1 MNFDLMRFI
10 LTSDMRT
17 NLLIELFESEQNVDG
32 LKANLN
38 KSHGSML
45 RGLKELI
52 EKDLVYKSEKCF
64 FLSSTGFLITLNI
77 ISLFDNA
84 SSIENNASFFKK
96 HSLDKLGDPFFKKLF
111 IWKNAQLIESTSVE
125 FVKTINV
132 YSEKLACSSNIN
144 IILPVYSKVFINIFV
159 KSLIKNDGTLNLI
172 TNEIILDLINENDV
186 EGIFQKL
193 VSEGKINIFLSE
205 KEFKVFFTATD
216 IFSSLFLFFDEN
228 HFDDGEM
235 LLTEDR
241 TDDSLAL
248 FDSYLDLIG

>member
-10 LTSDMRT
+10 LTSDMRS
-17 NLLIELFESEQNVDG
+17 NLLLELFESEQNVES

-38 KSHGSML
+38 KSHGSIL

-52 EKDLVYKSEKCF
+52 EKDLVYKSDKSF

-84 SSIENNASFFKK
+84 HSIKSNADFFKK
-96 HSLDKLGDPFFKKLF
+96 HSIDKLGNPFFKNLH
-111 IWKNAQLIESTSVE
+111 IWKDAQLIESTSVE

-132 YSEKLACSSNIN
+132 YSEKLACSNNMN

-159 KSLIKNDGTLNLI
+159 KSLLKNDGTLNLI

-193 VSEGKINIFLSE
+193 VSEEKIKIFLS
-205 KEFKVFFTATD
+205 KNDFKVFFTATD
-216 IFSSLFLFFDEN
+216 VFSSLFLFFDEN

-235 LLTEDR
+235 LLVEDNIE
-241 TDDSLAL
+241 DSLAL
-248 FDSYLDLIG
+248 FDSYLDLVK

>member
-1 MNFDLMRFI
+1 MA
-10 LTSDMRT
+10 T
-17 NLLIELFESEQNVDG
+17 
-32 LKANLN
+32 
-38 KSHGSML
+38 
-45 RGLKELI
+45 
-52 EKDLVYKSEKCF
+52 
-64 FLSSTGFLITLNI
+64 
-77 ISLFDNA
+77 
-84 SSIENNASFFKK
+84 
-96 HSLDKLGDPFFKKLF
+96 P
-111 IWKNAQLIESTSVE
+111 
-125 FVKTINV
+125 
-132 YSEKLACSSNIN
+132 
-144 IILPVYSKVFINIFV
+144 
-159 KSLIKNDGTLNLI
+159 
-172 TNEIILDLINENDV
+172 ILDLINENDV